1 MMGWNPHMYELLV
14 AERVDALTAWFLGS
28 FWWNRAAKRATLP
41 STR

>member
-28 FWWNRAAKRATLP
+28 VWHKRPTKRATLP